1 MLTVVMIMVTCA
13 PSYASIA
20 NKDNYNENL
29 TSLFYEATDDEIV
42 AYYKGE
48 PIYKKD
54 IIIKTGEIKKGRI
67 DEIKKINKS
76 LEKNEINLNEMKTNI
91 HPFASIPSGYT
102 EAVVEKVLSSPRFG
116 QVTIDTYL
124 RKSTAVALE
133 ESLVFNFRDN
143 FLWLLGGF
151 IPYIGGVVAFFGFFS
166 SARDADLAAKLK
178 AQTSKG
184 YNVVWTILD
193 NSYGVFHAV
202 DYWNGSNIDLSLIND
217 SYATEKLRSLS
228 YR

>member
-91 HPFASIPSGYT
+91 QPFASIPSGYT
-102 EAVVEKVLSSPRFG
+102 EAVVEKVVS
-116 QVTIDTYL
+116 
-124 RKSTAVALE
+124 
-133 ESLVFNFRDN
+133 
-143 FLWLLGGF
+143 
-151 IPYIGGVVAFFGFFS
+151 FFGFFS